1 MHRGVASQAFGFFI
15 INLGFSLVKNENAR
29 LMIGKKD
36 RHKSFLYK
44 REEKI
49 IMDLKKLE
57 ERFSTNIRTGLTK
70 DEVEKRR
77 ASGKNELRGEPPKT
91 FLEKLKDQL
100 NDPMIYI
107 LLAAVVIS
115 AVIGETVD
123 ALIILLVIAL
133 NAAIGIMQ
141 ENKAQKSLEA
151 LQKMASPTTIVRR
164 NGVLENVP
172 VADLVVG
179 DVVVLEAGRYIPAD
193 LYLSTA
199 ANLKVDESALTG
211 ESVPVDKNTDEV
223 PDDALLAEKTNQVFM
238 STYVTY
244 GRAEGVVSAIGMDTE
259 IGKIAKM
266 LDQSDSRMTP
276 LQLKL
281 AQLSKT
287 LGKLCLGVCIVMF
300 VVGIAQGR
308 DIMEMLITSI
318 SLAVA
323 IIPEGLTAVVTIV
336 LALGVEK
343 MAKRQAI
350 VKKLP
355 AVETL
360 GSVNVICSDKTGT
373 ITQNKMTVTS
383 FYQDGQL
390 QDISLLDPQKNQKLV
405 EGMMLCNDA
414 SNEASVT
421 GDPTEIALLDM
432 GTKIGLSKHAID
444 QKYPRYDEIP
454 FDSDRK
460 LMTTV
465 HHIGEKNVA
474 YTKGALDCL
483 LEHCTS
489 AEVNG
494 AIVPIDSVKDQI
506 LEASKKMADQ
516 ALRVLALAYRMTDP
530 GSIDEAELCLVGLVG
545 MIDPARPEVKDAIS
559 IARQAGI
566 RTVMITGDHQDTA
579 LAIAKEVGIA
589 KDASQIMNGQTLNQ
603 MTQEDLN
610 QSIDQYR
617 VFARVQP
624 EHKVMVVKALQ
635 SKNYVVSMTGDG
647 VNDAPSL
654 KAADIGVAMGI
665 TGSDVSKEAG
675 DMILADDNFATI
687 VSAVKEGRG
696 IFANIKKAILFLLSC
711 NIGEAAALFT
721 AIVLNWATPLR
732 AIHILWVNLITDTLP
747 ALALGVDGDDG
758 DLMKVGPNPRDESI
772 FAHGGVAFVIVN
784 GLYIGL
790 ITLLA
795 FYYGKTH
802 YPELEHAQ
810 TMAFMVLSISQ
821 LFHAFNLHSFSHS
834 IFKTGV
840 FKNKYLLLAF
850 AAGLILQTM
859 VAIIPVL
866 SVVFDTFILSMNDW
880 LVVIALSLSTIIFN
894 EIWKLFAKR

>member
-1 MHRGVASQAFGFFI
+1 MY
-15 INLGFSLVKNENAR
+15 E
-29 LMIGKKD
+29 KD
-36 RHKSFLYK
+36 
-44 REEKI
+44 
-49 IMDLKKLE
+49 LE
-57 ERFSTNIRTGLTK
+57 ERFQTSIATGLSEA
-70 DEVEKRR
+70 EVQKRQ
-77 ASGKNELRGEPPKT
+77 ANGKNELVGEPPKT
-91 FLEKLKDQL
+91 MFEKIKDQL
-100 NDPMIYI
+100 KDPMIYV
-107 LLAAVVIS
+107 LLAAAAIS
-115 AVIGETVD
+115 IAIGEAVD
-123 ALIILLVIAL
+123 ALIILVVIAL
-133 NAAIGIMQ
+133 NAAIGIAQ

-151 LQKMASPTTIVRR
+151 LQKMASPMTVVRR
-164 NGVLENVP
+164 DGVLKTINVNE
-172 VADLVVG
+172 LVVG
-179 DVVVLEAGRYIPAD
+179 DVVILEAGRYIPAD

-199 ANLKVDESALTG
+199 ANLKIDESALTG
-211 ESVPVDKNTDEV
+211 ESVPVEKEV
-223 PDDALLAEKTNQVFM
+223 KALPDDTPLAEKVNEAFM
-238 STYVTY
+238 STFVTY
-244 GRAEGVVSAIGMDTE
+244 GRGEGVVGAIGMDTQ

-266 LDQSDSRMTP
+266 LDKDDERLTP

-281 AQLSKT
+281 AALSKQ
-287 LGKLCLGVCIVMF
+287 LGKLCVAICVLMF
-300 VVGIAQGR
+300 AVGLFQGR
-308 DIMEMLITSI
+308 DVMEMLITSI

-373 ITQNKMTVTS
+373 ITQNKMTVKM
-383 FYQDGQL
+383 FYMDETLGA
-390 QDISLLDPQKNQKLV
+390 LDEVDLTKHRKLV

-414 SNEASVT
+414 TNEDSVT

-432 GTKIGLSKHAID
+432 GSRLGISKKALD
-444 QKYPRYDEIP
+444 EAYPRFDELP

-460 LMTTV
+460 LMSTV
-465 HHIGEKNVA
+465 HHIDGKDIV

-483 LEHCTS
+483 LDKCQF
-489 AEVNG
+489 AYVNG
-494 AIVPIDSVKDQI
+494 EKVAIDTMIEKI
-506 LEASKKMADQ
+506 NEASYAMAQ
-516 ALRVLALAYRMTDP
+516 KAMRVLALASHEYQKDTPMEDH
-530 GSIDEAELCLVGLVG
+530 LCFIGLVG
-545 MIDPARPEVKDAIS
+545 MIDPAREEVKDAIQ
-559 IARQAGI
+559 IAKGAGI

-589 KDASQIMNGQTLNQ
+589 SDSSQVMNGQTLST

-610 QSIDQYR
+610 ATIEQYR

-635 SKNYVVSMTGDG
+635 SKGYVVSMTGDG

-687 VSAVKEGRG
+687 VTAVKEGRG
-696 IFANIKKAILFLLSC
+696 IFQNIKKAILFLLSC
-711 NIGEAAALFT
+711 NIGEAVALFT

-758 DLMKVGPNPRDESI
+758 DLMKTKPQPRDQSI
-772 FAHGGVAFVIVN
+772 FANGGTFFVVVN
-784 GLYIGL
+784 GLFIGF
-790 ITLLA
+790 ITLLS
-795 FYYGKTH
+795 FYYGTHH
-802 YPELEHAQ
+802 YPDSLQHAQ

-821 LFHAFNLHSFSHS
+821 LFHAFNLHSLKHS
-834 IFKTGV
+834 IFSTGI
-840 FKNKYLLLAF
+840 FKNKYLLGAF
-850 AAGLILQTM
+850 ALGFVLQTM
-859 VAIIPVL
+859 VA
-866 SVVFDTFILSMNDW
+866 VVPFMSGIFDTFILSGRDW
-880 LVVIALSLSTIIFN
+880 LFVVGISFTSIIFN
-894 EIWKLFAKR
+894 ELLKIFRRNKA